1 MTVTI
6 TPEQFAA
13 RAKEVENETGE
24 TITGNSGELSHNG
37 VTIDW
42 KYDGVSTLELT
53 MVKKPF
59 FVSAAMIENTL
70 LKWFKS

>member
-1 MTVTI
+1 MKITI

-13 RAKEVENETGE
+13 RAKEVDNEIGE
-24 TITGNSGELSHNG
+24 TITGNSGQLAHNG

-42 KYDGVSTLELT
+42 HYDGVSTLELT

-59 FVSAAMIENTL
+59 FVSAAMVENTL
-70 LKWFKS
+70 LNWFKS